1 MRIQADTVIKY
12 CKRKREIKDFSISLF
27 FVIIIITR
35 EDVMI
40 LNDIAAEFSKLNSVN
55 SVVLSGSKTS
65 LINDDMS
72 DYDVYVYSSESIPLE
87 IREDIIK
94 KFTDKYTI
102 GNTFFE
108 DGDELSVSKP
118 KIYIDIMYRNL
129 DWAYKEMNWVWS
141 KHNARLGYTTAF
153 IHNLKTSKILYDR
166 NYEFERIIDEL
177 KLPYPEELKQSI
189 IDKNYPMLRTLE
201 GAPYYK
207 QVELAVKRDDLV
219 SQNHRTAALLA
230 SYFDILFAYNL
241 QTHPGEKKL
250 IQYAKKYCK
259 HLPKDFEDDVSTVIK
274 SVGSPQILQA
284 LTKLLDELDVFL
296 GK

>member
-1 MRIQADTVIKY
+1 M
-12 CKRKREIKDFSISLF
+12 EDFSISAF
-27 FVIIIITR
+27 SVIIIIKR
-35 EDVMI
+35 EIIMI
-40 LNDIAAEFSKLNSVN
+40 LNDIAEEFSKIKSVN

-72 DYDVYVYSSESIPLE
+72 DYDVYVYSSEPISLE
-87 IREDIIK
+87 VREALIK

-108 DGDELSVSKP
+108 DGDELSVAKP
-118 KIYIDIMYRNL
+118 KMSVDIMYRNL
-129 DWAYKEMNWVWS
+129 DWAYKEMDWVWN
-141 KHNARLGYTTAF
+141 KYNARLGYTTAF
-153 IHNLKTSKILYDR
+153 LHNLKTSKILYDR

-177 KLPYPEELKQSI
+177 KLPYPEKLKQNI
-189 IDKNYPMLRTLE
+189 IDKNHAILRSSNV

-207 QVELAVKRDDLV
+207 QIELAVKREDLV

-230 SYFDILFAYNL
+230 SYFDILFAYNE

-250 IQYAKKYCK
+250 VQYAKKYCK
-259 HLPKDFEDDVSTVIK
+259 KLPKEFEQDVESVIK
-274 SVGSPQILQA
+274 SVGSPQILTT
-284 LTKLLDELDVFL
+284 LTKLLDELDIFL

>member
-1 MRIQADTVIKY
+1 
-12 CKRKREIKDFSISLF
+12 
-27 FVIIIITR
+27 
-35 EDVMI
+35 MI
-40 LNDIAAEFSKLNSVN
+40 LNDIAAEFSKLKSVN

-72 DYDVYVYSSESIPLE
+72 DYDVYVYSSEPIPLE
-87 IREDIIK
+87 IREKIIK
-94 KFTDKYTI
+94 TFTDRYI
-102 GNTFFE
+102 VGNTFFE
-108 DGDELSVSKP
+108 DGDELYITKP
-118 KIYIDIMYRNL
+118 KMSVDIMYRSL
-129 DWAYKEMNWVWS
+129 DWAYREMNSVWS

-153 IHNLKTSKILYDR
+153 IHNLKTSKILFDR
-166 NYEFERIIDEL
+166 NYEFERIIEEL

-189 IDKNYPMLRTLE
+189 IDKNYPMLRTLD

-207 QVELAVKRDDLV
+207 QIELAVKRDDIV

-230 SYFDILFAYNL
+230 SYFDILFAFNE

-250 IQYAKKYCK
+250 IQYAKKYCQK
-259 HLPKDFEDDVSTVIK
+259 LPNDFEQDVTTVVK
-274 SVGSPQILQA
+274 SVGSPQILSA

>member
-1 MRIQADTVIKY
+1 MFFSVIIKI
-12 CKRKREIKDFSISLF
+12 KREII
-27 FVIIIITR
+27 
-35 EDVMI
+35 MI
-40 LNDIAAEFSKLNSVN
+40 LNDIAEEFAKLKTVN

-72 DYDVYVYSSESIPLE
+72 DYDMYVYSSERIPLE
-87 IREDIIK
+87 FREELIK
-94 KFTDKYTI
+94 KFSNKYTV

-108 DGDELSVSKP
+108 EGDELSVTKP
-118 KIYIDIMYRNL
+118 KMFIDIMYRNL
-129 DWAYKEMNWVWS
+129 DWAYKEMDWVWS

-153 IHNLKTSKILYDR
+153 LHNLKSSKILFDR

-177 KLPYPEELKQSI
+177 KEPYPEELKQNI
-189 IDKNYPMLRTLE
+189 IDKNYPMLRTLD

-230 SYFDILFAYNL
+230 SYFDILFAFNKH
-241 QTHPGEKKL
+241 THPGEKKL

-259 HLPKDFEDDVSTVIK
+259 KLPKDFEDDVATVVK
-274 SVGSPQILQA
+274 SVGSPQILPA
-284 LTKLLDELDVFL
+284 LTKLLDELDVLL

>member
-1 MRIQADTVIKY
+1 
-12 CKRKREIKDFSISLF
+12 
-27 FVIIIITR
+27 
-35 EDVMI
+35 MI
-40 LNDIAAEFSKLNSVN
+40 LNDIAGEFAKLKSVN

-65 LINDDMS
+65 LINDEMS
-72 DYDVYVYSSESIPLE
+72 DYDVYVYSNEPIPLDF
-87 IREDIIK
+87 REKLVK
-94 KFTDKYTI
+94 KFSDKYTI

-108 DGDELSVSKP
+108 DGDELYITKP
-118 KIYIDIMYRNL
+118 KMCIDIMYRSL

-141 KHNARLGYTTAF
+141 KHNARLGYSTAF
-153 IHNLKTSKILYDR
+153 LHNLKTAKILFDR
-166 NYEFERIIDEL
+166 NYEFERIIEEL
-177 KLPYPEELKQSI
+177 KEPYPEELKQNI

-207 QVELAVKRDDLV
+207 QIELAVKRDDLV

-230 SYFDILFAYNL
+230 SYFDILFAYNE

-250 IQYAKKYCK
+250 VKYAQKYCK
-259 HLPKDFEDDVSTVIK
+259 KLPNDFENDVECVIK
-274 SVGSPQILQA
+274 SVGSPQILPA

>member
-1 MRIQADTVIKY
+1 
-12 CKRKREIKDFSISLF
+12 
-27 FVIIIITR
+27 
-35 EDVMI
+35 MI
-40 LNDIAAEFSKLNSVN
+40 LNDIAEEFSKLKTVN

-72 DYDVYVYSSESIPLE
+72 DFDVYVYSSEKIPLE
-87 IREDIIK
+87 FRENLIK
-94 KFTDKYTI
+94 KFSDKYRV

-108 DGDELSVSKP
+108 DGDEFSVTKP
-118 KIYIDIMYRNL
+118 KSMYIDIMYRNL
-129 DWAYKEMNWVWS
+129 DWAYKEMDWVWS
-141 KHNARLGYTTAF
+141 KCNARLGYTTAF

-166 NYEFERIIDEL
+166 NYEFERIIEEL
-177 KLPYPEELKQSI
+177 KEPYPEQLKQNI
-189 IDKNYPMLRTLE
+189 IDKNYPMLRSLE
-201 GAPYYK
+201 GAPFYK
-207 QVELAVKRDDLV
+207 QIELAVKRDDLV

-259 HLPKDFEDDVSTVIK
+259 KLPKDFEDDVATVVK
-274 SVGSPQILQA
+274 SVGSPQILPA
-284 LTKLLDELDVFL
+284 LTKLLDELDVLL